1 MPSAKRRAVERAGKA
16 LAPPSVFVA
25 LAALLSFAALA
36 SAPAAIAE
44 TVRAAVAT
52 NFNEPVARIAAAFM
66 DKTGHEVVVS
76 TGATGALY
84 AQIKAGAPFDVFLS
98 ADSERPAAMENDGVA
113 VRGTRFTYA
122 VGILALWSAD
132 PARITGEG
140 KAALEAADIRAVAI
154 ADPVLAP
161 YGHAAKQTLE
171 KLGLWGAVEG
181 KLVFGKNIGQT
192 HALVATG
199 NAEIGFVALSAL
211 KRPGSPEQAAGSTW
225 QVPEGLHDPIRQD
238 AVLLAP
244 AETNAAARAFLEFL
258 KSPEAR
264 EVIAAH
270 GYGGGD

>member
-1 MPSAKRRAVERAGKA
+1 MPCGTRRTVDGTGKA
-16 LAPPSVFVA
+16 LASSMVA
-25 LAALLSFAALA
+25 ITLAALMSFATLA
-36 SAPAAIAE
+36 SAPAAKAE

-52 NFNEPVARIAAAFM
+52 NFIEPVARIAAAFKE
-66 DKTGHEVVVS
+66 KTGHEVVVS
-76 TGATGALY
+76 TGATGSLS

-98 ADSERPAAMENDGVA
+98 ADSERPAAMENEGVA
-113 VRGTRFTYA
+113 VRGSRFTYA

-140 KAALEAADIRAVAI
+140 KAALEAADIRAIAI
-154 ADPVLAP
+154 ADPALAP

-171 KLGLWGAVEG
+171 KLGLWDAVEG

-211 KRPGSPEQAAGSTW
+211 KRSGSEEKAFGSTW

-258 KSPEAR
+258 KSAEAR
-264 EVIAAH
+264 EVITAH